1 MPEVAIPGDA
11 TYEPALLPMSTWI
24 WLLIAVGVLAGIV
37 VALVRAVRADGLG
50 HRPPPASHRDWFEQ
64 LT

>member
-1 MPEVAIPGDA
+1 
-11 TYEPALLPMSTWI
+11 MSTWI
-24 WLLIAVGVLAGIV
+24 WLLIAIAVLAGIV